1 MERTCQQFECDKP
14 NLEKE
19 QRRGSHKKAGGQGRT
34 LPGQPRTA
42 AQPRAAIRRR
52 SRRRACA
59 ARAWVCGRPIK
70 RAGGPAGL
78 AWGRRAARKGQAH
91 LDRAGSRSRAPGGA
105 SPEGARA
112 GPEPRPRPGRV
123 DSSCAARH
131 SNALLRPAAAWG
143 RVQGRACRGAGGCTT
158 PNCNLSD
165 AQARRR
171 SKRWSRRSVGDLE
184 RRCVSRS
191 APTAPC
197 DIHILAGSPLFMLKP
212 SFLEDVCSSRY
223 AGDRAGTDCHRN
235 I

>member
-1 MERTCQQFECDKP
+1 MVTRADAR
-14 NLEKE
+14 
-19 QRRGSHKKAGGQGRT
+19 RRGSRKKAGGQGRT

-42 AQPRAAIRRR
+42 AQPRAAIRRW

-131 SNALLRPAAAWG
+131 SNARLRPAVACG
-143 RVQGRACRGAGGCTT
+143 RVGKVSYCLPNILRSFDEFVDAIARLIDVLFWLKRQG
-158 PNCNLSD
+158 
-165 AQARRR
+165 
-171 SKRWSRRSVGDLE
+171 
-184 RRCVSRS
+184 
-191 APTAPC
+191 APC
-197 DIHILAGSPLFMLKP
+197 
-212 SFLEDVCSSRY
+212 
-223 AGDRAGTDCHRN
+223 
-235 I
+235 